1 MLASRLLIF
10 ILSDFLKVE
19 VEWIVALHEFLN
31 VFIAIPIICSVF
43 CVFIQKVVEAKILP
57 VLIVS
62 FCMRIISCFK
72 LILSCLEL
80 VPGSF
85 NLIVSNLFLTQLCL
99 VIIAVNKYVINVI
112 GQALVV
118 KSLLALDLS
127 QLDKFIVVIVSR
139 LVKLNRFLD
148 YFF

>member
-10 ILSDFLKVE
+10 VLSDFLQVE
-19 VEWIVALHEFLN
+19 VERIVALQEFLN
-31 VFIAIPIICSVF
+31 VLIAIPVICSIF
-43 CVFIQKVVEAKILP
+43 CALGYKVVEAQTLP

-72 LILSCLEL
+72 LLLSCFEL
-80 VPGSF
+80 ISGSF
-85 NLIVSNLFLTQLCL
+85 NLFVSNLFLTQLCL
-99 VIIAVNKYVINVI
+99 VIIAVNEYVINII

-139 LVKLNRFLD
+139 LV
-148 YFF
+148 